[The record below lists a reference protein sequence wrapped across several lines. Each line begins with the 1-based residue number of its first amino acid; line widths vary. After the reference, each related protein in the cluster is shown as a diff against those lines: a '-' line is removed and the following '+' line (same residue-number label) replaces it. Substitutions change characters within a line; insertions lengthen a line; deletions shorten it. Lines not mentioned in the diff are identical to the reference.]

1 MDSIPAYQKRE
12 ELRRILHSRHFVRAD
27 KKARFL
33 EFVTEETLKGNS
45 SQLNEYLIGIEIYE
59 RGSQFNPQTD
69 PIVRVQAHQI
79 RRLLEKYYETDGK
92 DSTLR
97 LDLPPGHYVPVF
109 RSVHEADSAGIPGP
123 PVPRPAWRD
132 PRNLLLLAL
141 AATCVF
147 ATVLW
152 YEAVQKSRSEAV
164 AKTPVRLSSHLQW
177 FWQPFLASP
186 RSPLVVIPVHPLLR
200 AAHRGDSAKT
210 ASRGYLIPKQSL
222 PEFRD
227 TIHFRELDEFN
238 FVPSTTDFTAVGE
251 TIGLVRLVSLF
262 GKVNQTPDVKPS
274 RLVDFQEIK
283 SRNTILLGGNQAWSG
298 RIFLYPEGFR
308 FYQGVIWNKTPKP
321 GELPVY
327 KPEFDPV
334 TNNLSRDYAL
344 ILMLPNEAAKDRI
357 LLIYGIFTQGSQAAI
372 EYVTTEE
379 HLAELHRA
387 LIATSADKK
396 TAPALFQALLE
407 TSVENSVP
415 GRSRLVGVR
424 TIPASGGSPPH

>member
-12 ELRRILHSRHFVRAD
+12 ELRRILQSRHFVRAD

-92 DSTLR
+92 GSQVR
-97 LDLPPGHYVPVF
+97 LDLPPGHYVPGF
-109 RSVHEADSAGIPGP
+109 RSVHEAEAAVI
-123 PVPRPAWRD
+123 PVPSLRHSAWRD
-132 PRNLLLLAL
+132 PRNLLLVAL
-141 AATCVF
+141 SIACVF
-147 ATVLW
+147 VTVLW
-152 YEAVQKSRSEAV
+152 YEAR
-164 AKTPVRLSSHLQW
+164 KTQAEVKPQPSVRLSSNLEW
-177 FWQPFLASP
+177 FWRPFLTSTK
-186 RSPLVVIPVHPLLR
+186 SPLVVIPVHPLLR

-210 ASRGYLIPKQSL
+210 TSRGHLIPKQSL
-222 PEFRD
+222 PEFLD

-251 TIGLVRLVSLF
+251 TIGLVRLVELF
-262 GKVNQTPDVKPS
+262 AKVHQTPNVKPS

-298 RIFLYPEGFR
+298 RIFLYTEGFH
-308 FYQGVIWNKTPKP
+308 FYQGVIRNKTPKP
-321 GELPVY
+321 GELSVY

-334 TNNLSRDYAL
+334 TNNLTRDYAL
-344 ILMLPNEAAKDRI
+344 ILMLPNEDPDDRI

-387 LIATSADKK
+387 LVQTSADKK
-396 TAPALFQALLE
+396 TPPPLFQALLE

-424 TIPASGGSPPH
+424 AIPGSASSRGQ

>member
-1 MDSIPAYQKRE
+1 MDSISAYQKRE
-12 ELRRILHSRHFVRAD
+12 ELRRILQSRHFVRAD

-45 SQLNEYLIGIEIYE
+45 GQLNEYLIGIEIYE
-59 RGSQFNPQTD
+59 RGPQFNPQTD

-79 RRLLEKYYETDGK
+79 RRLLEKYYETDGR
-92 DSTLR
+92 DSQLR
-97 LDLPPGHYVPVF
+97 LELPAGHYVPVF
-109 RSVHEADSAGIPGP
+109 RSAHEAPLVQIAIPPGH
-123 PVPRPAWRD
+123 RSSWRD

-141 AATCVF
+141 VIACVSV
-147 ATVLW
+147 TVLW
-152 YEAVQKSRSEAV
+152 YRAQKAQRDVTPQASVRSSAN
-164 AKTPVRLSSHLQW
+164 LDW
-177 FWQPFLASP
+177 FWRPFLTSS

-200 AAHRGDSAKT
+200 AAHRGDSAQT
-210 ASRGYLIPKQSL
+210 MSHGHLIPKQSL
-222 PEFRD
+222 PEFLD
-227 TIHFRELDEFN
+227 TIHFRELDEFY

-251 TIGLVRLVSLF
+251 TLGLVRLVQLF
-262 GKVNQTPDVKPS
+262 AKMNQTPDVKPS
-274 RLVDFQEIK
+274 RLVNFQEIK

-298 RIFLYPEGFR
+298 RIFLYSEGFR

-321 GELPVY
+321 GESPVY

-334 TNNLSRDYAL
+334 TNNLIRDYAL
-344 ILMLPNEAAKDRI
+344 ILMLPNENAEDRI
-357 LLIYGIFTQGSQAAI
+357 LLIYGIYTQGSQAAI

-387 LIATSADKK
+387 LAESSADKK
-396 TAPALFQALLE
+396 TPPPLFQALLE

-424 TIPASGGSPPH
+424 TIPGSANSRGQ